1 MDPTVAP
8 CCTKIRNT
16 LRILVKRMTARSPRP
31 DPNAKRWSVPLGITS
46 FGRMETMQ
54 SLAIGSAL
62 LQFTPMFYGNDSAY
76 VPFHAVMQC
85 GRMFLQVEVV

>member
-1 MDPTVAP
+1 
-8 CCTKIRNT
+8 
-16 LRILVKRMTARSPRP
+16 
-31 DPNAKRWSVPLGITS
+31 
-46 FGRMETMQ
+46 METMQ
-54 SLAIGSAL
+54 SLAIDSAL